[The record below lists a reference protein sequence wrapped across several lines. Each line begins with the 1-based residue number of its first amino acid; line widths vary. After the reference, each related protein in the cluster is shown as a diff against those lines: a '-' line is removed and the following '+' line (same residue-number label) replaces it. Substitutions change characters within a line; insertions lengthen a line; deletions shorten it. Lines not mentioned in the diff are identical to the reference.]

1 MIPVPDL
8 IVPNVTLQQHTTL
21 LRGGQLLLSCAF
33 LAGKNICCTGER
45 LFTSLLQNRDTD
57 SMVIRPPLFVAPLP
71 RDENG
76 QPKIKKVL
84 IANRGEIAC
93 RVVATCRKLNIQ
105 SVAIY
110 AEEDSLSR
118 HVEVADEA
126 VCVGSI
132 QQESGNPFLNIKL
145 LVDVALSVGADAVHP
160 GYGYLSENGEFAD
173 AVRNAG
179 LIFIGPSSK
188 AMSTLGDKRTSK
200 DYLRK
205 HEPSVPLIP
214 GFTGSS
220 QNVEDLEAAAE
231 EIGFPVMLK
240 ASAGGGGRG
249 MRIVH
254 ERSKLRGELQSARSE
269 AERSFGS
276 SDCIL
281 EKYIEAGKH
290 IEVQIMGDSYGN
302 VLSLWEREC
311 SVQRRHQKIIEET
324 PSPFLDAK
332 TRKSLC
338 ETAVKIGKLL
348 GYEGAGTVEFVV
360 DVKDSRFYFLEV
372 NTRLQVEHP
381 ITEEVTGLD
390 AVSLQL
396 YAAAGGRFTDLPE
409 LNQIPQ
415 KGHAIECR
423 LCAEDP
429 QRNFMPEHGMV
440 RLWKPYVAASS
451 EEARDIRY
459 ETAMRTGTEVSIYFD
474 SMIAK
479 IIVWAPTRAEAV
491 EKMARVMANTAC
503 VGVKTNQL
511 FLQSCLL
518 HPEFR
523 SNPAYTTSFIPNNLG
538 ELLKPPYS
546 IGPGFDEN
554 SVLSVVTASFLR
566 DEFALSNTNTK
577 TPFKNVRKAFKNQRF
592 DPVNVSSR
600 IVKRIQSHG
609 NEQPLLVVW
618 KPSSD
623 NQQVKKSNI
632 AVIPLEEKTV
642 DPNSSN
648 SKDQKDKSPTLEVS
662 ARYNSISNKLRSGVV
677 SSSSSHELEW
687 KQRDVLPEPAA
698 LTSSP
703 WLATS
708 VELTVDGHKIAG
720 FFITDKPS
728 TSFKAAGSGLGRE
741 VYSHIPALGNWF
753 AFKVYDILSF
763 CESLRDDVVA
773 ASSTQS
779 NAVKAPMPCKV
790 LQVLK
795 KPGDDVKAGEIVMV
809 VESMKMEMN
818 ISMSMD
824 GKFQCKV
831 NKGDSV
837 DEGKVLC
844 WVD

>member
-1 MIPVPDL
+1 MTKC
-8 IVPNVTLQQHTTL
+8 NT
-21 LRGGQLLLSCAF
+21 R
-33 LAGKNICCTGER
+33 
-45 LFTSLLQNRDTD
+45 
-57 SMVIRPPLFVAPLP
+57 
-71 RDENG
+71 
-76 QPKIKKVL
+76 
-84 IANRGEIAC
+84 
-93 RVVATCRKLNIQ
+93 
-105 SVAIY
+105 
-110 AEEDSLSR
+110 DSLSQ
-118 HVEVADEA
+118 HVQVADEA
-126 VCVGSI
+126 ICVGSI

-145 LVDVALSVGADAVHP
+145 LVDVALSVRADAVHP
-160 GYGYLSENGEFAD
+160 GYGYLSENAEFAN

-179 LIFIGPSSK
+179 LIFIGPSAT
-188 AMSTLGDKRTSK
+188 AMSTLGDKRSSK

-231 EIGFPVMLK
+231 QIGFPVMLK

-254 ERSKLRGELQSARSE
+254 ERAKLKDELQSARSE

-281 EKYIEAGKH
+281 ERYIEAGKH

-338 ETAVKIGKLL
+338 DTAVKIGRLL

-390 AVSLQL
+390 AVALQL
-396 YAAAGGRFTDLPE
+396 YAAAGGRFTDLPS
-409 LNQIPQ
+409 LSQIPQ
-415 KGHAIECR
+415 NGHAIECR

-429 QRNFMPEHGMV
+429 QRNFMPEHGTI
-440 RLWKPYVAASS
+440 RLWRPYTPSPLD
-451 EEARDIRY
+451 ARNVRY
-459 ETAMRTGTEVSIYFD
+459 ESAMRTGAEVSIFFD

-479 IIVWAPTRAEAV
+479 VIVWAPTRSEAI
-491 EKMARVMANTAC
+491 EKMVRVMANTAC

-523 SNPAYTTSFIPNNLG
+523 NPAYTTSFIPNNLT
-538 ELLKPPYS
+538 ELLKNPYS
-546 IGPGFDEN
+546 IGPLDET
-554 SVLSVVTASFLR
+554 STLSIVAASFLR
-566 DEFALSNTNTK
+566 DEAEPVARS
-577 TPFKNVRKAFKNQRF
+577 PFKNVRKAFKNQRF
-592 DPVNVSSR
+592 DPVNVSAR
-600 IVKRIQSHG
+600 IVRQIESHG
-609 NEQPLLVVW
+609 GHAPVLLVW
-618 KPSSD
+618 KPSTVP
-623 NQQVKKSNI
+623 QQKSGKRSHV
-632 AVIPLEEKTV
+632 ALIPLEEKITT
-642 DPNSSN
+642 DE
-648 SKDQKDKSPTLEVS
+648 KDKAKDKSAALEVS
-662 ARYNSISNKLRSGVV
+662 GRYNSISNKLRGDVLSE
-677 SSSSSHELEW
+677 SLTHEIEW
-687 KQRDVLPEPAA
+687 KRRDVEIEPDTAA
-698 LTSSP
+698 TSSLQSSP
-703 WLATS
+703 WVTTS
-708 VELTVDGHKIAG
+708 VELTVDGHKLSGYI
-720 FFITDKPS
+720 ITDKPS
-728 TSFKAAGSGLGRE
+728 TSFRFAGAGTAQE
-741 VYSHIPALGNWF
+741 VFCHIPALGTWYGFRNYH
-753 AFKVYDILSF
+753 VLSF

-779 NAVKAPMPCKV
+779 TAVKAPMPCKV
-790 LQVLK
+790 LSVLK
-795 KPGDDVKAGEIVMV
+795 RPGDEVKAGEIVMV

-818 ISMSMD
+818 ISMAID

-831 NKGDSV
+831 AKGDSV

-844 WVD
+844 WVE